1 MRWIESDLVYIVR
14 DFLIVHRMF
23 RDLTARYW
31 SGELRFEEVQ
41 ALVASSEESVLFR
54 LKERCHA
61 LFRAGTEGDVVRVR
75 PEALFDL
82 AVGSLFHEA
91 MKFRESL
98 YQRDVYG
105 PKVRALRSA
114 SRSEGTLLFREFER
128 IIDGVRARLDESF
141 QESEALLLQTAGQFW
156 ILLEA
161 HASNGFVTRYLIE
174 HRDLVDEAFPD
185 GLDALLE
192 QIHGSPGIAYV
203 RAAHSYLDSG
213 FFGRARSALIE
224 AMDRDGSREQLSRL
238 VAYAEGMQAYLDRR
252 YGEALD
258 SLSKWVDAV
267 PPREEGRMADLAFAA
282 VSRVGQLVEK
292 ESGEVLRV
300 AAAELSE
307 RIRRHCS
314 RGCSEKSAP
323 EPSG

>member
-1 MRWIESDLVYIVR
+1 MHTMASHMVHIVR

-41 ALVASSEESVLFR
+41 ALVGDSEESVLFR

-61 LFRAGTEGDVVRVR
+61 LFREGAEGGEARFR

-105 PKVRALRSA
+105 PKVRALRFAAEPEVSP
-114 SRSEGTLLFREFER
+114 LFREFER
-128 IIDGVRARLDESF
+128 IFDGVRARLDESI
-141 QESEALLLQTAGQFW
+141 QEAEILLLQTAGQFR

-161 HASNGFVTRYLIE
+161 HAANGFVTRYLIE
-174 HRDLVDEAFPD
+174 NGDLVDEVFPD

-192 QIHGSPGIAYV
+192 QIHGSPGIAFV
-203 RAAHSYLDSG
+203 RAAHSYLESG
-213 FFGRARSALIE
+213 FFGEARGALVE

-238 VAYAEGMQAYLDRR
+238 LAFADGMQAYLEGR

-258 SLSKWVDAV
+258 SLSKWVEAS
-267 PPREEGRMADLAFAA
+267 PPREEERFADLAFAA
-282 VSRVGQLVEK
+282 VSRLGQLVDK
-292 ESGEVLRV
+292 ENAENLRV

-307 RIRRHCS
+307 RIRCHS
-314 RGCSEKSAP
+314 SEAR
-323 EPSG
+323 SGGRDPGEAS

>member
-1 MRWIESDLVYIVR
+1 MRSIDSHLVCIVR
-14 DFLIVHRMF
+14 DFLVAHRMF
-23 RDLTARYW
+23 CEVTARYW

-41 ALVASSEESVLFR
+41 ALVGDSEDSVLFR
-54 LKERCHA
+54 LKERCHT
-61 LFRAGTEGDVVRVR
+61 LFREESEGDLMRVR

-105 PKVRALRSA
+105 PKVRALRFA
-114 SRSEGTLLFREFER
+114 SEPDVSPLFREFER
-128 IIDGVRARLDESF
+128 IFEGVRTRLDESV
-141 QESEALLLQTAGQFW
+141 QEAEILLLQTAGQFRS
-156 ILLEA
+156 LLET
-161 HASNGFVTRYLIE
+161 HASNGFVSRYLFE
-174 HRDLVDEAFPD
+174 NRDLVDEVFPD

-192 QIHGSPGIAYV
+192 QIHGSPGIAFV

-213 FFGRARSALIE
+213 FFGEARQALVE

-238 VAYAEGMQAYLDRR
+238 LAYAEGMQAYLDGR

-258 SLSKWVDAV
+258 NISKWLDAV
-267 PPREEGRMADLAFAA
+267 PPREEERFADLAFAA
-282 VSRVGQLVEK
+282 VSRVGQLVDK
-292 ESGEVLRV
+292 ESGESLRA

-307 RIRRHCS
+307 RVRS
-314 RGCSEKSAP
+314 YFS
-323 EPSG
+323 